1 MMRTRRACGW
11 VPMACWVF
19 MHAALHAPAWAKE
32 PATPSSNATGNW
44 TLSPDGSEVIDVR
57 AGQAWARCVEGMK
70 WTGKTCEGE
79 PTLLTHKEA
88 LTLVSARRKADGR
101 DWRLP
106 RVTDLRHLVSE
117 TATPRGQYARLF
129 PAAPADWYWA
139 STANVDTASKE
150 VNPYNYGNVMSARNG
165 SANVNRMAFLHG
177 WAVNMDTGEAD
188 GEVSR
193 RSKLPVRL
201 VRMESARR

>member
-1 MMRTRRACGW
+1 
-11 VPMACWVF
+11 
-19 MHAALHAPAWAKE
+19 MHVALHTAALAKE
-32 PATPSSNATGNW
+32 PANAAAGTAGNW
-44 TLSPDGSEVIDVR
+44 ALSPDGSEVIDVR
-57 AGQAWARCVEGMK
+57 AGQAWPRCVEGMQ
-70 WTGKTCEGE
+70 WTGKTCQGE

-88 LTLVSARRKADGR
+88 LSLVSARRKADGR

-106 RVTDLRHLVSE
+106 RVTDLRRLVSE
-117 TATPRGQYARLF
+117 TRASRGQYARLF

-150 VNPYNYGNVMSARNG
+150 VNPYNYGNVMNARNG
-165 SANVNRMAFLHG
+165 TGGANRMAFLHG

>member
-1 MMRTRRACGW
+1 MRTRMACGGGLAAW
-11 VPMACWVF
+11 CFV
-19 MHAALHAPAWAKE
+19 MHAAVFTVAWAKE
-32 PATPSSNATGNW
+32 PAKAVAGASSNWA
-44 TLSPDGSEVIDVR
+44 LSPDGAEVIDTR
-57 AGQAWARCVEGMK
+57 AGQAWSRCVEGMR

-79 PTLLTHKEA
+79 PMLLTHKEA

-106 RVTDLRHLVSE
+106 RVTDLRHLVSD
-117 TATPRGQYARLF
+117 TSTPRGQYARLF

-139 STANVDTASKE
+139 STANVDTATKE
-150 VNPYNYGNVMSARNG
+150 VNPYNYGNVMSAHNG
-165 SANVNRMAFLHG
+165 AGNVNRMAFLHG

-201 VRMESARR
+201 VRTESARR